1 MILELPDTLLE
12 ALAQR
17 VAAMTEQAPA
27 RQWFNAEQ
35 AGEYLGTTRDGI
47 TALVKCGQLEP
58 TRRKPH
64 YLFSRATLD
73 REREAAEAAGLV
85 GVDVDEGKIIRALKA
100 KAENGDVPAARELR
114 EWWEVQRRTDN
125 VRHDK
130 RMLELLSPTT
140 RKLIEVDLRA
150 DGLPEDLVELIE
162 CALRTT

>member
-1 MILELPDTLLE
+1 MSRCRGDVFTRLGEGRAWSMVRPRCRRARTTGLCAEPPVSRVRDVREPLLGRRRGRGHMILELPDTLLE

-73 REREAAEAAGLV
+73 REREAA
-85 GVDVDEGKIIRALKA
+85 
-100 KAENGDVPAARELR
+100 
-114 EWWEVQRRTDN
+114 
-125 VRHDK
+125 
-130 RMLELLSPTT
+130 
-140 RKLIEVDLRA
+140 
-150 DGLPEDLVELIE
+150 
-162 CALRTT
+162 